1 LITPLSPLFWVCAV
15 SGCRFTINLLGGGIK
30 PIKNNMS
37 ENKGKLE
44 VGIYHRCSL
53 SVPDKYDDYLVK
65 TNNGTYEFAHFNQ
78 DGWKIKGGNG
88 GETNY
93 PIAYTLIPT
102 TSVLD

>member
-1 LITPLSPLFWVCAV
+1 
-15 SGCRFTINLLGGGIK
+15 
-30 PIKNNMS
+30 MS

-78 DGWKIKGGNG
+78 KGWTIQGDNNG
-88 GETNY
+88 LSSVIIYWTE
-93 PIAYTLIPT
+93 IPT
-102 TSVLD
+102 TDLT

>member
-1 LITPLSPLFWVCAV
+1 
-15 SGCRFTINLLGGGIK
+15 
-30 PIKNNMS
+30 MS

-65 TNNGTYEFAHFNQ
+65 TNNGTYEVAHFNKY
-78 DGWKIKGGNG
+78 GWKIKGDNN